1 MVAPKPGRFGYIRER
16 SVAIV
21 TVKDI
26 LPVGGAEDIIETVVV
41 VVPNAYAAGPSERV
55 QTGLLCDVR
64 ECAVPI
70 VFVES
75 ICSAFGG
82 SAKTSSRKDKQI
94 HPPIVVVVD
103 ECAAASR

>member
-1 MVAPKPGRFGYIRER
+1 MVAPKPCGFGYIRER

-41 VVPNAYAAGPSERV
+41 IVPNAYAAGPPDGV
-55 QTGLLCDVR
+55 QASLLCDVR
-64 ECAVPI
+64 ECSVAV

-75 ICSAFGG
+75 ICGAFGG
-82 SAKTSSRKDKQI
+82 TAKTSSRKDKQI
-94 HPPIVVVVD
+94 HPTIVVVVD
-103 ECAAASR
+103 ECTSAPG